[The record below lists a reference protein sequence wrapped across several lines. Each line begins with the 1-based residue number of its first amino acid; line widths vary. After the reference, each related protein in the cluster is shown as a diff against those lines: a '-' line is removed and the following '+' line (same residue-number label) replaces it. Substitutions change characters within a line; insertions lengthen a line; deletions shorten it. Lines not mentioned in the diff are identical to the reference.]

1 MIIRPKLH
9 WLRMLF
15 VWRGSVVSRILPQL
29 IILVTTSA
37 IVVAVN
43 AFWPALLHDLTPVP
57 FTLLGI
63 ALAIFLS
70 FRNSVSYDR
79 FWEGRRLWGSMLN
92 DTRSLVRLYLSALDT
107 DKTAKQQFVYTL
119 IAFVHAVNAQL
130 RMRALTEH
138 AQALIRPQIKS
149 TILQARFKPVMI
161 LSDAALQLAELR
173 KQGLVCSILFTAF
186 DRQLSL
192 LNEDLGGCERLASTP
207 VPFAYSVILHR
218 TVYLYSFLLPFGLV
232 NTVGLMT
239 PLIVAFV
246 SYTFLAIEALAE
258 ELQEPFGMEPNDLP
272 LDAMTITIEATLRE
286 MLGEPAYP
294 QPPEPVNCVLT

>member
-1 MIIRPKLH
+1 MIIRPKLN

-15 VWRGSVVSRILPQL
+15 VWRGSVVIRILPQL
-29 IILVTTSA
+29 TILVASSGL
-37 IVVAVN
+37 VVT
-43 AFWPALLHDLTPVP
+43 FSHFFPDTLHDLTPVP

-79 FWEGRRLWGSMLN
+79 FWEGRKLWGSMLN
-92 DTRSLVRLYLSALDT
+92 DTRSLARQYRMLT
-107 DKTAKQQFVYTL
+107 DADIGNRKQFVYTL
-119 IAFVHAVNAQL
+119 IAFVQATKAQL
-130 RMRALTEH
+130 RGAALATETLACIREP
-138 AQALIRPQIKS
+138 AQAVIG
-149 TILQARFKPVMI
+149 QARFKPVLI
-161 LSDAALQLAELR
+161 LADAAEQLRELR
-173 KQGLVCSILFTAF
+173 QAGKVCPISLVAL
-186 DRQLSL
+186 DKQLSL
-192 LNEDLGGCERLASTP
+192 LNEDLGDCERLASTP

-258 ELQEPFGMEPNDLP
+258 ELQEPFGLEPNDLA
-272 LDAMTITIEATLRE
+272 LDAMSSTIEATLRE
-286 MLGEPAYP
+286 MLGETDLPP
-294 QPPEPVNCVLT
+294 VPEPVNCVLN

>member
-15 VWRGSVVSRILPQL
+15 VWRGSVVRRILPQL
-29 IILVTTSA
+29 IVLVAMS
-37 IVVAVN
+37 VAVVVVDTL
-43 AFWPALLHDLTPVP
+43 WPTLLHDLTPVP

-92 DTRSLVRLYLSALDT
+92 DTRSLARLYLSALDT
-107 DKTAKQQFVYTL
+107 DDNAKRGFVYTL

-130 RMRALTEH
+130 RAKPLPE
-138 AQALIRPQIKS
+138 QVLALIRPEAQSAVAK
-149 TILQARFKPVMI
+149 ARFKPVII
-161 LSDAALQLAELR
+161 LSDAAMQLGELR
-173 KQGLVCSILFTAF
+173 KQGAICPILFSTF

-218 TVYLYSFLLPFGLV
+218 TVYMYSFLLPFGLV

-258 ELQEPFGMEPNDLP
+258 ELQEPFGLEPNDLA
-272 LDAMTITIEATLRE
+272 LDAMTVTIEATLRE
-286 MLGEPAYP
+286 MLGEQAYP
-294 QPPEPVNCVLT
+294 PPPEPVNCVLT

>member
-1 MIIRPKLH
+1 MIIRPKLN

-15 VWRGSVVSRILPQL
+15 VWRGSVVRRILPQL
-29 IILVTTSA
+29 LILVASSA
-37 IVVAVN
+37 LVVCISEFFPTV
-43 AFWPALLHDLTPVP
+43 LHDLTPVP

-92 DTRSLVRLYLSALDT
+92 DTRSLVRQYLSVTDT
-107 DKTAKQQFVYTL
+107 DTQSQRHFVYTL
-119 IAFVHAVNAQL
+119 IAFVYAVKAQL
-130 RMRALTEH
+130 RGSALTP
-138 AQALIRPQIKS
+138 QQLALLRTQVVPAVTK
-149 TILQARFKPVMI
+149 ARFKPVLI
-161 LSDAALQLAELR
+161 LSDAANQLGELH
-173 KQGLVCSILFTAF
+173 KAGTLDPVLFTVL

-218 TVYLYSFLLPFGLV
+218 TVYVYSFLLPFGLV
-232 NTVGLMT
+232 STVGLMT

-246 SYTFLAIEALAE
+246 AYTFLAIEALAE
-258 ELQEPFGMEPNDLP
+258 ELQEPFGLEPNDLA
-272 LDAMTITIEATLRE
+272 LDAMAATIEATLRE
-286 MLGEPAYP
+286 MLGEEAYP
-294 QPPEPVNCVLT
+294 PVPEPVNCVLT

>member
-1 MIIRPKLH
+1 MVIRPKLN

-15 VWRGSVVSRILPQL
+15 VWRGSVVRRILPQL
-29 IILVTTSA
+29 MILVMSSG
-37 IVVAVN
+37 VVVSIHSLY
-43 AFWPALLHDLTPVP
+43 PGLLHDLTPIP

-92 DTRSLVRLYLSALDT
+92 DTRSLARQLISMTDADASAR
-107 DKTAKQQFVYTL
+107 QRFVYSL
-119 IAFVHAVNAQL
+119 IAFVYAVKAQL
-130 RMRALTEH
+130 RDTE
-138 AQALIRPQIKS
+138 LSKETLSLLRPPVQSRVKD
-149 TILQARFKPVMI
+149 ARFKPVLI
-161 LSDAALQLAELR
+161 LTDAAEQLKQLR
-173 KQGLVCSILFTAF
+173 QANALCPISFMAL

-232 NTVGLMT
+232 SSVGMMT

-258 ELQEPFGMEPNDLP
+258 ELQEPFGLEPNDLP
-272 LDAMTITIEATLRE
+272 LDAMSATIEATLRE
-286 MLGEPAYP
+286 MLGEDAYP
-294 QPPEPVNCVLT
+294 PVPVPVDCVLT

>member
-29 IILVTTSA
+29 IVLVALSV
-37 IVVAVN
+37 IVVAIDTC
-43 AFWPALLHDLTPVP
+43 WPMLLHDLTPVP

-92 DTRSLVRLYLSALDT
+92 DTRSLVRLYLSAIET
-107 DKTAKQQFVYTL
+107 DKTTKQQFVYTL

-130 RMRALTEH
+130 RAKELSGQVQTLLRLQ
-138 AQALIRPQIKS
+138 AQSAVS
-149 TILQARFKPVMI
+149 QARFKPVMI

-173 KQGLVCSILFTAF
+173 KQGLLCPILFTHF

-258 ELQEPFGMEPNDLP
+258 ELQEPFGLEPNDLA

-294 QPPEPVNCVLT
+294 PPPEPINCVLT